1 MDIHKSLVGGVGIA
15 ERFFGSGSCAASLST
30 SLFSAA
36 VLLSSSS
43 EARNCALSLFCPL
56 VASGASATR
65 TEAALSTVALPTP
78 PEAAGCWSGEPISL
92 NNITPKTIRASDNS
106 RQNAAHLRRLLNL
119 RRSDLLPMCPL
130 RPSHLCKSCTRSASL
145 PLRRTKHARDFSST
159 YRKAIEYLMNI
170 S

>member
-15 ERFFGSGSCAASLST
+15 ERFFSSALCAAPLST
-30 SLFSAA
+30 SFFSAA
-36 VLLSSSS
+36 DFLSSSS

-56 VASGASATR
+56 TASGASDTC
-65 TEAALSTVALPTP
+65 TDAALSKP
-78 PEAAGCWSGEPISL
+78 PEAAGRWSGEPIPI

-106 RQNAAHLRRLLNL
+106 RKNAAHLRRLLNL

-130 RPSHLCKSCTRSASL
+130 RPSHLRKSCTRSASL

-159 YRKAIEYLMNI
+159 FRKAEE
-170 S
+170 